1 MEGDGQ
7 RDNASV
13 LTKGMN
19 PADRLAGD
27 ASAIPQCRH
36 PLINKLPRQRTIKP
50 QSQRF
55 GQAPGEQ
62 AAGRLRSRRYFNSP
76 TP

>member
-27 ASAIPQCRH
+27 ASAIPQW
-36 PLINKLPRQRTIKP
+36 
-50 QSQRF
+50 
-55 GQAPGEQ
+55 
-62 AAGRLRSRRYFNSP
+62 SP
-76 TP
+76 PTDG